1 MPENIVSV
9 DEYMN
14 ERKNYLRE
22 DGILMKASR
31 QSPKT
36 WDPKKRTV
44 DFTMSAEVEDRDRDI
59 IVQAGLNIDRFVGDN
74 PIALPMHSHRSMP
87 IGKWSNVTKNLTGRP
102 KRTDGTLNLTPE
114 GVSAAADEIAAH
126 IDFGTIKACSIGFI
140 PSKLKR
146 RDVPEEKKSE
156 DYYYPGYMIEESELL
171 ECSVVNIPA
180 NPAALAKSASYGN
193 SYAREMIEEVLDNW
207 TKHPETGLIIPKAE
221 FEEAMKTATN
231 NRTSVVINGP
241 DGNATFEAAADNPGW
256 FKRVGELFSGGNFST
271 NTVTVPTVVAAPPV
285 EETKAGPDIKELQK
299 AVQDGMRLREL
310 RKRLEKA
317 EKRIVA

>member
-1 MPENIVSV
+1 
-9 DEYMN
+9 
-14 ERKNYLRE
+14 
-22 DGILMKASR
+22 
-31 QSPKT
+31 
-36 WDPKKRTV
+36 
-44 DFTMSAEVEDRDRDI
+44 
-59 IVQAGLNIDRFVGDN
+59 
-74 PIALPMHSHRSMP
+74 MP
-87 IGKWSNVTKNLTGRP
+87 IGKWTNVTKNLTGRP

-146 RDVPEEKKSE
+146 RDVPEDKKNE
-156 DYYYPGYMIEESELL
+156 DYYYAGYMIEESELL

-193 SYAREMIEEVLDNW
+193 SYASEMIEEVLDNW
-207 TKHPETGLIIPKAE
+207 TKHPETGLLIPKAE

-231 NRTSVVINGP
+231 NRTSIVINGP
-241 DGNATFEAAADNPGW
+241 VALRRSKLLPTILAGSSESANSSAAALSLQHRDG
-256 FKRVGELFSGGNFST
+256 
-271 NTVTVPTVVAAPPV
+271 PTVVAAPPV

-310 RKRLEKA
+310 R
-317 EKRIVA
+317 